1 MSRASVRTLVRGAGH
16 EEAQGPTRLA
26 LFAAL
31 APLLLAAAIAYAQP
45 NDRLEGRVVAVHD
58 GDTITILDRGERQ
71 HRIRVAGIDAP
82 EIGQPYGRAAKNAL
96 SARVYDRWVRVEVI
110 KLDHYGRIVGKVTQ
124 TGRDVGRDQV
134 EAGMAWWL
142 RVFAEEQSRE
152 DRLLYEEAEARARES
167 RRGLWRE
174 RKPVEPWL
182 WRREHPRERAAR

>member
-1 MSRASVRTLVRGAGH
+1 MTRLR
-16 EEAQGPTRLA
+16 GPTRPA

-31 APLLLAAAIAYAQP
+31 AALLLAAAIASAQP
-45 NDRLEGRVVAVHD
+45 SQRLEGRVVAVHD
-58 GDTITILDRGERQ
+58 GDTITILDREERQ

-82 EIGQPYGRAAKNAL
+82 ESGQPYGRAAKNAL
-96 SARVYDRWVRVEVI
+96 SRRVYDRWVRVEVV

-142 RVFAEEQSRE
+142 RVFAEEQSSE
-152 DRLLYEEAEARARES
+152 DQRLYEAAEARARES

-174 RKPVEPWL
+174 RTPVEPWL
-182 WRREHPRERAAR
+182 WRREHPRERATG